1 MEVGLF
7 FFNVE
12 NGGHQIMRAKKNV
25 FRSQLFKVV
34 GITFPNLLHTCPWGS
49 YDYLWYLCN
58 CQVMKK
64 EIL

>member
-25 FRSQLFKVV
+25 FKSQLFNVV
-34 GITFPNLLHTCPWGS
+34 GITFPISPTHMPMRVL
-49 YDYLWYLCN
+49 
-58 CQVMKK
+58 
-64 EIL
+64 